1 MSDGGSNVVS
11 NQTQTLVHSLGVDWR
26 VNLPSACRHNGFFE
40 RLVGITKVLLR
51 KILQG
56 GS

>member
-26 VNLPSACRHNGFFE
+26 VTLPSACRHNGFFE